1 MRCVRWSSLLL
12 LVNSIAGAQTG
23 LPPEVLLLS
32 RIKRN
37 VADTLNRLPSYA
49 CLENIDRL
57 VRESPRKAM
66 HGLDALRLEVVV
78 NDGQELFSWPD
89 DQSAFGD
96 ALAIPGLSS
105 TGQFFSTAK
114 GIFTGGSAAIKY
126 HGEET
131 LQGVRA
137 ARYDYTLSLLFSS
150 YEMTV
155 NGRHATVASSGSFW
169 ADPSTA
175 ELLRITQQ
183 ADDIPP
189 DLDTL
194 SATDTIDY
202 SRLLLGGK
210 PFLFPQTAVVTLV
223 RAKGAESRNRIEFT
237 HCREYRVESHLS
249 TGGIDAAPVP
259 ATVEFQIPPGLV
271 FPVSLSDAIDLTQ
284 VRVGDQIRGVLDR
297 NVAYHGGA
305 IAPKGAL
312 LTGRVR
318 ILVRNHERNAS
329 FMTLGCE
336 FTDLWFTD
344 SSGVR
349 HHAPF
354 YAFPRGITPLPGVTQ
369 QISNVN
375 SRRIDALGLSTES
388 IRTESLTPLGL
399 PGVGTF
405 FVENGRTVLPKG
417 FGIDWIS
424 ARFPHGR

>member
-1 MRCVRWSSLLL
+1 VRWSSLVL
-12 LVNSIAGAQTG
+12 LVNSLAVAQTD

-49 CLENIDRL
+49 CLENIDRS
-57 VRESPRKAM
+57 VRESPRKAI
-66 HGLDALRLEVVV
+66 HDLDALRLEVVV
-78 NDGQELFSWPD
+78 NDGRELFSWPD
-89 DQSAFGD
+89 DQSTFGE

-105 TGQFFSTAK
+105 TGEFFSTAK
-114 GIFTGGSAAIKY
+114 AIFAGGSAAIKY

-137 ARYDYTLSLLFSS
+137 ARYDYTLSMLFSV
-150 YEMTV
+150 YELTV
-155 NGRHATVASSGSFW
+155 NGRHATVGSSGSFW
-169 ADPSTA
+169 ADPETA
-175 ELLRITQQ
+175 DLLRITEQ
-183 ADDIPP
+183 ADNIPP
-189 DLDTL
+189 DLNTL
-194 SATDTIDY
+194 SVTATIDY

-223 RAKGAESRNRIEFT
+223 RASGAESRNRIEFT

-249 TGGIDAAPVP
+249 TGGVDAALAR
-259 ATVEFQIPPGLV
+259 ATVEFQIPAGVV
-271 FPVSLSDAIDLTQ
+271 FPVSLSDPIDMTQ
-284 VRVGDQIRGVLDR
+284 ARVGDQIRGVLDR
-297 NVAYHGGA
+297 NVAYQGGT

-318 ILVRNHERNAS
+318 ILVHNREPNAS
-329 FMTLGCE
+329 FITIGCE
-336 FTDLWFTD
+336 FTDLSFTD
-344 SSGVR
+344 SSGAR

-369 QISNVN
+369 QISHMQ
-375 SRRIDALGLSTES
+375 SRRDYGLGLSSIES
-388 IRTESLTPLGL
+388 THIESLTPPAL

-405 FVENGRTVLPKG
+405 FIENGRTILPKG
-417 FGIDWIS
+417 FGIDWVS